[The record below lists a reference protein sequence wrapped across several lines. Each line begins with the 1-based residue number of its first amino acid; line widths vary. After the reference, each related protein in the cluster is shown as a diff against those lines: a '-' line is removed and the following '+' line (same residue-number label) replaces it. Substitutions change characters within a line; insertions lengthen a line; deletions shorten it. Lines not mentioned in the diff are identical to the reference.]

1 MIYLYGWKNMIG
13 IITAEE
19 KELIEIKK
27 IMSEIEEKKIYEKTF
42 YIGLIDGVRVACVKS
57 NVGKVNSSR
66 VCQLLVNN
74 FDIKLVINVGT
85 AGSVDNRLN
94 IGDVVV
100 ADKLYQYDFDVTP
113 FGRKRGEIENV
124 GEFISVDEKLIDLF
138 KDIDVCIGGI
148 ASGDKFVTEREEKDN
163 IRETFKVVCV
173 EMEGASIAQV
183 CFLDKVP
190 FLVIRSITDKLD
202 GTSKVEFEEFLE
214 SSSKRAADILKTII
228 KKFTFSE

>member
-1 MIYLYGWKNMIG
+1 MIG

-19 KELIEIKK
+19 KELLEITK
-27 IMSEIEEKKIYEKTF
+27 IMNKKKEKNIYEKTF
-42 YIGLIDGVRVACVKS
+42 YTGVIDGVKVVCVKS

-66 VCQLLVNN
+66 VCQMLIDN

-113 FGRKRGEIENV
+113 FGRKRGEIENI
-124 GEFISVDEKLIDLF
+124 GEFVKVDDSLLDLF
-138 KDIDVCIGGI
+138 KDTNVYIGSI

-163 IRETFKVVCV
+163 IRETFGVMCV
-173 EMEGASIAQV
+173 EMEGTSIAQV
-183 CFLDKVP
+183 CFLDKIP

-202 GTSKVEFEEFLE
+202 GTSKIEFEEFLE
-214 SSSKRAADILKTII
+214 SSSKRAADILKSII
-228 KKFTFSE
+228 KKFTFGE